1 MNAANTNIRH
11 DLRTPVNH
19 IIGYAEMV
27 QEDLEDAGI
36 DGGSG
41 QQLSALVQKAH
52 ELLEQVNRIRTPEEG
67 GPPLEDQFAE
77 WTDVLSELTRLHSD
91 VRAAVPEAGAGSLH
105 GDLDK
110 IGDAINHLADM
121 VRAGNRTR
129 LADPD
134 PDPGPEVSGPGDAT
148 GASSDALPGEA
159 PEDAPRI
166 LVVDDNP
173 SNLEILARR
182 LEREGYR
189 VSAVTSGFHALA
201 RLGDENFDLI
211 LLDVVMPDMD
221 GQEVLDR
228 VRRKYGPTEL
238 PVIMVTGLYNSDSIV
253 QALNAGAND
262 YITKPVDFPVA
273 LARIRTHLQL
283 GELARDLAAA
293 NERLFRYSYMDGLTA
308 IPNRRHFD
316 EHYAREWDRARR
328 ESLPIAVVLMD
339 IDYFKPFND
348 YYGHE
353 AGDRVLKEVG
363 RALDATPRR
372 SSDLVARYGGEEFV
386 AVLPGAEQS
395 DARDFA
401 ERLRASVEAL
411 GLEHSQSGAAAHVTL
426 SVGVAG
432 ERPVTGGDEADDRR
446 RQLLLRAD
454 EALYEAKE
462 GGRNQVRCAPDPA

>member
-1 MNAANTNIRH
+1 MSAPHTNIRH

-19 IIGYAEMV
+19 IIGYTEMV
-27 QEDLEDAGI
+27 LEDLEDAGC
-36 DGGSG
+36 DPVAGET
-41 QQLSALVQKAH
+41 LSALVHKAH

-77 WTDVLSELTRLHSD
+77 WTGLLSDLTRLHSE
-91 VRAAVPEAGAGSLH
+91 VRALVPDDSSATLH

-110 IGDAINHLADM
+110 IGDAINHLGDM
-121 VRAGNRTR
+121 VRVGRQGAGG
-129 LADPD
+129 DD
-134 PDPGPEVSGPGDAT
+134 DVSVREDGDAA
-148 GASSDALPGEA
+148 ASADGEREIA
-159 PEDAPRI
+159 DDAPRI
-166 LVVDDNP
+166 MVVDDNP
-173 SNLEILARR
+173 ANLDILARR

-201 RLGDENFDLI
+201 RLGDEAFDLI

-262 YITKPVDFPVA
+262 YVTKPVDFPVA
-273 LARIRTHLQL
+273 LARIRTHLKL
-283 GELARDLAAA
+283 GELARELAEA
-293 NERLFRYSYMDGLTA
+293 NERLYRYSYMDGLTG

-316 EHYAREWDRARR
+316 EHYAREWDRACR
-328 ESLPIAVVLMD
+328 ESLPLAVILMD
-339 IDYFKPFND
+339 IDFFKPFND
-348 YYGHE
+348 HYGHE
-353 AGDRVLKEVG
+353 AGDRVLREVG
-363 RALDATPRR
+363 RALDGTPRR
-372 SSDLVARYGGEEFV
+372 GADLVARYGGEEFV
-386 AVLPGAEQS
+386 AVLPGVDPV
-395 DARDFA
+395 DAREFA
-401 ERLRASVEAL
+401 ERLRSAVESL
-411 GLEHSQSGAAAHVTL
+411 GLSHSQSQVSDHVTL

-432 ERPVTGGDEADDRR
+432 DRPTATGDADAR

-462 GGRNQVRCAPDPA
+462 SGRNRVCCMLDSLPS

>member
-1 MNAANTNIRH
+1 MSAANTNIRH

-41 QQLSALVQKAH
+41 PQLGALVEKAH
-52 ELLEQVNRIRTPEEG
+52 ELLEQINRIRTPEEG

-77 WTDVLSELTRLHSD
+77 WTGVLSDLTRLHSD
-91 VRAAVPEAGAGSLH
+91 VRAGVPEAGAESLH

-121 VRAGNRTR
+121 VRAGSRTR
-129 LADPD
+129 LA
-134 PDPGPEVSGPGDAT
+134 DPGPEVSGQAGDASGPGDARP
-148 GASSDALPGEA
+148 DALPGEV

-166 LVVDDNP
+166 LVVDDNR

-182 LEREGYR
+182 LEREGYH

-201 RLGDENFDLI
+201 QLGDESFDLI

-253 QALNAGAND
+253 QALSAGAND
-262 YITKPVDFPVA
+262 YVTKPVDFPVA

-293 NERLFRYSYMDGLTA
+293 NERLFRYSYMDGLTG

-386 AVLPGAEQS
+386 AVLPGAEQD

-411 GLEHSQSGAAAHVTL
+411 GLEHRRSGAAAHVTL

-432 ERPVTGGDEADDRR
+432 ERPVTGGDAADDRR

-462 GGRNQVRCAPDPA
+462 GGRNQVCSAPGTP